1 MNKVSIMV
9 DPGHDRAK
17 YNQSPVAPEYWEG
30 AQMWKLSGFLRLALT
45 AKGIKTGCTKDK
57 CDQSVSVTQRG
68 RMAKGY
74 TSLIS
79 LHSNACGD
87 KSVNRPVGIY
97 FVDDDCG
104 KIDGESKELAKRLS
118 ETVERV
124 MGTQPAEQYSRKSG
138 KDRDGDGAKNDDYYG
153 VLYAAHQVGVPA
165 IILEC
170 SFHTNRE
177 AAQWL
182 MNDANL
188 RKLAAALADDLAD
201 YYSVEAPKPITQ
213 KEAKTVDIELNVL
226 KKGAKGAQVKTMQR
240 LLIAEGYGMG
250 KYGADGSF
258 GSATDA
264 ALRKFQKDNGL
275 AVDGSCGAKTWTKL
289 LKG

>member
-1 MNKVSIMV
+1 MSEVSIMV

-30 AQMWKLSGFLRLALT
+30 AQMWKLSNFLRLALT
-45 AKGIKTGCTKDK
+45 AKGIKTGCTKSR

-118 ETVERV
+118 ETVEKV

-182 MNDANL
+182 MDDANL

-201 YYSVEAPKPITQ
+201 YYKVEAPKPINK
-213 KEAKTVDIELNVL
+213 KEEKTVTIELNVL
-226 KKGAKGAQVKTMQR
+226 EKGDKGTQVKTMQR
-240 LLIAEGYGMG
+240 ILLAEGYSMG

-258 GSATDA
+258 GGVTDT
-264 ALRKFQKDNGL
+264 ALRQYQKAKGL
-275 AVDGSCGAKTWTKL
+275 DPDGKCGPKTWAKM